1 MEKNAFLSRVKLD
14 ILHETLQEMDQELVS
29 IVNRYREGMRPLPT
43 QSKYTLKL
51 CCFFFSFMLSPS
63 AFQRQDRARE
73 FHHLLETGRITGFV
87 HVKMCL
93 FLQLTC
99 NKAKLL
105 FSHQNFPNTPHPA
118 LVSRGSC
125 TQPRGRFPSLTY
137 LFS

>member
-51 CCFFFSFMLSPS
+51 WGFFFSFMLSPS

-73 FHHLLETGRITGFV
+73 FHHLLETGRITRFV

-105 FSHQNFPNTPHPA
+105 FSQQNFPNTPHPA
-118 LVSRGSC
+118 LVPRGSC